1 MTKAMSVILTALNL
15 CDLGATAKLG
25 WYKNRPSRQRGSI
38 IHLSPPLP
46 QPCQSPSKTRLLQKC
61 GGKNLY
67 YGQCKNTAFTFPYY
81 QQANLSSFASFLHFT
96 FQLFSTIILCYIRW
110 LSNHKMVCSMFID

>member
-38 IHLSPPLP
+38 IHLSPPP
-46 QPCQSPSKTRLLQKC
+46 PPT
-61 GGKNLY
+61 
-67 YGQCKNTAFTFPYY
+67 
-81 QQANLSSFASFLHFT
+81 LSVPFEDKA
-96 FQLFSTIILCYIRW
+96 CA
-110 LSNHKMVCSMFID
+110 KMWG